1 MNQKQINQGQVKKM
15 VVNPD
20 SRLRRVAQT
29 VDLTMVN
36 DKKFQELIVDMA
48 KTMLAKDGV
57 GLAAPQ
63 IGRNWRLI
71 VINTDEGIWPMI
83 NPEISNLS
91 KATIVMEEG
100 CLSVP
105 NVFGPVRRSRSLNC
119 RYFNELGQECLV
131 EAKGNLAR
139 VIQHEVDHLDG
150 VLFIDHLEK

>member
-1 MNQKQINQGQVKKM
+1 MDQKQIANGRLRRLVI
-15 VVNPD
+15 NPD

-29 VDLTMVN
+29 VDLSLLQ

-71 VINTDEGIWPMI
+71 VINTDEGVWPMI
-83 NPEISNLS
+83 NPVLTDIS
-91 KATIVMEEG
+91 KATVVQEEG

-105 NVFGPVRRSRSLNC
+105 NVFGPVRRAKELVC
-119 RYFNELGQECLV
+119 HYFNDLGQECHLP
-131 EAKGNLAR
+131 AKGALAR

-150 VLFIDHLEK
+150 VLFIDHLSR

>member
-1 MNQKQINQGQVKKM
+1 MDQKQIDKGKIKRLVI
-15 VVNPD
+15 NPD
-20 SRLRRVAQT
+20 SRLRRIAQV
-29 VDLTMVN
+29 VDLSMVK

-48 KTMLAKDGV
+48 KTMIAKDGV

-71 VINTDEGIWPMI
+71 VINTDEGVWPMI

-91 KATIVMEEG
+91 KATVVIEEG

-119 RYFNELGQECLV
+119 HYFNELGQECYL
-131 EAKGNLAR
+131 EANGNLAR
-139 VIQHEVDHLDG
+139 VIQHETDHLDG
-150 VLFIDHLEK
+150 VLFIDHLEQ

>member
-1 MNQKQINQGQVKKM
+1 MNQKQISKGQVKKM

-20 SRLRRVAQT
+20 PRLRRIAQA
-29 VDLTMVN
+29 VDLAMID

-71 VINTDEGIWPMI
+71 VVNTDEGIWPMI

-119 RYFNELGQECLV
+119 RYFNDLGQECFL

-150 VLFIDHLEK
+150 VLFIDHLDK